1 MSVLIELYSYHR
13 WANRRI
19 LTACSQLNP
28 EQLAYSMPDHFG
40 SPFETLTHMISVE
53 TNYLRLMRGEP
64 TRPERFALV
73 SEALERT
80 DAVSEE
86 YLTLIAETSE
96 LDLTRL
102 FRMPGLDRELS
113 VEQGLIQV
121 ATHSTQHRAD
131 LASALTRLGQE
142 PPALDYVQLLTR
154 SEE

>member
-1 MSVLIELYSYHR
+1 VSILIEFYSYHR

-19 LTACSQLNP
+19 LTACSQLTS
-28 EQLAYSMPDHFG
+28 EQLASSMPDHFG
-40 SPFETLTHMISVE
+40 SPLETLTHMISVE

-86 YLTLIAETSE
+86 YLALIAEASE
-96 LDLTRL
+96 VDLTRL

-113 VEQGLIQV
+113 IEQGLIQV

-142 PPALDYVQLLTR
+142 PPALDYVQLLMR
-154 SEE
+154 SEK